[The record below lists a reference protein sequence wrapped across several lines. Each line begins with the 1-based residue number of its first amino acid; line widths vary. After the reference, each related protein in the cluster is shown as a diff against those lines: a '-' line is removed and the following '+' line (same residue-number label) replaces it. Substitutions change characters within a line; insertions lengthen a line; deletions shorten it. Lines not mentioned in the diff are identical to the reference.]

1 MHQVDPRS
9 MIYLFENLALD
20 TDRRE
25 LRRAGT
31 EVSLEPQVFDL
42 LEYLIRNRERV
53 VSKDDLLASVWHG
66 RIVSESTLSTRITAA
81 RSAIGDSGEQQ
92 RLIKTLSRK
101 GIRFVGSVSE
111 QQAPPAMIMAS
122 SVADS
127 YREPGHAV
135 FPLAAAAAA
144 SEQPTHSGNPSLA
157 VLPFVNMGG
166 DAQYEYFADGMAD
179 EIITALSRC
188 GGLLVIARNSSF
200 SYKGKSVDARQIGRE
215 LGVRY
220 MLEGSVR
227 RGGSRLRFTGQLIDA
242 ASGAQIWADRFEGAM
257 SDVFELQDQIASS
270 VVAAIEPKIEAAE
283 IERLKRKPPA
293 NLGAY
298 DLLLRAK
305 QLESEFTNGSLL
317 AAFACVEA
325 ALKIDPSYAPAMAL
339 GAYCH
344 AVRHVQGWVDS
355 PKNEANWIR
364 LAWRAVELGKDDAN
378 VLWMSAYAVWRFE
391 RNAQRAKE
399 LAYRSLLINPNSA
412 TALAM
417 IAWMEATTGNPS
429 KAFELIG
436 QAQRL
441 NPRMPR
447 DWFMST
453 AMAVACFAVARFD
466 EAVTWSER
474 AVTQNRRFVVALRV
488 LASALA
494 KLGQRE
500 RAADVV
506 REILHIEPHLTVS
519 MLRASLAF
527 QDDAFLAEY
536 CGGLRLAGLP
546 E

>member
-1 MHQVDPRS
+1 
-9 MIYLFENLALD
+9 MIYLFENFALD

-25 LRRAGT
+25 LYRGRA

-42 LEYLIRNRERV
+42 LEFLIRHRERV

-81 RSAIGDSGEQQ
+81 RNAIGDSGEQQ

-111 QQAPPAMIMAS
+111 QDGSPATIVAS
-122 SVADS
+122 SVAGS
-127 YREPGHAV
+127 HREPGHAV
-135 FPLAAAAAA
+135 FPVERAAAHP
-144 SEQPTHSGNPSLA
+144 EQPTLSVNPSLA
-157 VLPFVNMGG
+157 VLPFVNMSG
-166 DAQYEYFADGMAD
+166 DAEQEYFADGMAD

-188 GGLLVIARNSSF
+188 GGLFVIARNSSF
-200 SYKGKSVDARQIGRE
+200 SYKGKAADVRQIGRE

-220 MLEGSVR
+220 VLEGSVR

-242 ASGAQIWADRFEGAM
+242 TSGAQIWADRFEGAM
-257 SDVFELQDQIASS
+257 SDVFALQDQITAS

-283 IERLKRKPPA
+283 IDRLKRKSLA

-298 DLLLRAK
+298 DLLLQAK
-305 QLESEFTNGSLL
+305 QLESEFTNESLL

-325 ALKIDPSYAPAMAL
+325 ALKIDTSYAQAMAL

-355 PKNEANWIR
+355 PRDEANWLR

-399 LAYRSLLINPNSA
+399 LAYRSLLINPNSP

-436 QAQRL
+436 RAQRL

-453 AMAVACFAVARFD
+453 AMAVACFAVANS
-466 EAVTWSER
+466 TKPSPGQSE
-474 AVTQNRRFVVALRV
+474 Q
-488 LASALA
+488 SP
-494 KLGQRE
+494 K
-500 RAADVV
+500 
-506 REILHIEPHLTVS
+506 TVGS
-519 MLRASLAF
+519 W
-527 QDDAFLAEY
+527 
-536 CGGLRLAGLP
+536 
-546 E
+546 